1 MFVPKT
7 NKNAIQKHV
16 NYGVFGLVS
25 GYTWTSSNITSER
38 TGWWKRLQRQA
49 SNLLVTRLPIRIL
62 LNESTGKVGIKKEE
76 SSLNILIDM
85 KLKSFAKF
93 WN

>member
-1 MFVPKT
+1 MKKITEAGLKT
-7 NKNAIQKHV
+7 IGNP
-16 NYGVFGLVS
+16 
-25 GYTWTSSNITSER
+25 
-38 TGWWKRLQRQA
+38 
-49 SNLLVTRLPIRIL
+49 RLPIRIL

-85 KLKSFAKF
+85 KLKPFAKF